1 MQVSMTK
8 PLSGTAPLYSSTA
21 NDDSA
26 HSGDEQLLAAGPG
39 SSRRVLVSLS
49 HSARDSRSL
58 QLGVVAVLFALATM
72 TSLYDSFRAAAP
84 VARVCARGKEINTLP
99 ERLVW
104 EHTLVLLRKDQVC
117 LLAAYKRVQWGPSA
131 SDVEEYWSLAKGRY
145 TTGDN
150 SIAGLF
156 WSEQFYCHR
165 SRGYG
170 EGVEWRPLAIGAGI
184 RVADIGEWDPL
195 ADARAVPRDRCDS
208 RPPWRS
214 VTTEEDEGGL
224 VTVTVDPTP
233 SLRARNTS
241 GLTPNFSASFFS
253 TSRGTSG
260 G

>member
-1 MQVSMTK
+1 MPK
-8 PLSGTAPLYSSTA
+8 PFSGSPQLYSSTA
-21 NDDSA
+21 NDEPVV
-26 HSGDEQLLAAGPG
+26 SGDEQLLAAAPG
-39 SSRRVLVSLS
+39 SSRRVLMSLS
-49 HSARDSRSL
+49 HTARESRSV
-58 QLGVVAVLFALATM
+58 QLAVVAALFALATM
-72 TSLYDSFRAAAP
+72 TSLYDSFRTASP

-117 LLAAYKRVQWGPSA
+117 LLAAYKRVQWGAYP

-145 TTGDN
+145 TIGEH

-156 WSEQFYCHR
+156 WNEQFYCHR
-165 SRGYG
+165 SAGFG
-170 EGVEWRPLAIGAGI
+170 DGVEWHPLAIGAGI

-195 ADARAVPRDRCDS
+195 SDARAVPRDRCDS

-241 GLTPNFSASFFS
+241 GLTPNFSAVFFS
-253 TSRGTSG
+253 NSG